1 MPRPARSAPK
11 SQLPLSLWIAGI
23 GILALGVYISIQSR
37 PRVDGSAANSTTALP
52 VDSRSATF
60 SDYFDSGWRSGATN
74 SPILIEATYFFPE
87 LVAALNQLPSKSS
100 HQGEIADRLSLAKAN
115 VDSIVFYVTL
125 ASGADPVE
133 GLEPTEL
140 LSVKDSSG
148 NTYKVNDWVEA
159 NAALLPA
166 SSITQ
171 RIGLLV
177 VSRTADNGRTFEQN
191 GPKDITLTAT
201 GISQS
206 PQELRWDLVS
216 LKNFLT
222 HYERS

>member
-1 MPRPARSAPK
+1 M
-11 SQLPLSLWIAGI
+11 
-23 GILALGVYISIQSR
+23 
-37 PRVDGSAANSTTALP
+37 
-52 VDSRSATF
+52 F
-60 SDYFDSGWRSGATN
+60 SDYFDSGWRSGATD

-87 LVAALNQLPSKSS
+87 LAAALEQLPAKSS

-115 VDSIVFYVTL
+115 VDSLVFYVTL
-125 ASGADPVE
+125 ASGADPIE
-133 GLEPTEL
+133 GLQPTEL

-148 NTYKVNDWVEA
+148 NAYKINDWVEA

-166 SSITQ
+166 STVPQ

-177 VSRTADNGRTFEQN
+177 VSKSADNGKTLEQN
-191 GPKDITLTAT
+191 NPKEIILTAT
-201 GISQS
+201 GISRT
-206 PQELRWDLVS
+206 PQDLRWDLVV

>member
-1 MPRPARSAPK
+1 
-11 SQLPLSLWIAGI
+11 LWIAGI
-23 GILALGVYISIQSR
+23 AILALGVYISLESG
-37 PRVDGSAANSTTALP
+37 PRSDRSASNTTIVTP
-52 VDSRSATF
+52 VDSQAAMFT
-60 SDYFDSGWRSGATN
+60 DYFDSGWRSGATN

-87 LVAALNQLPSKSS
+87 LTAALDQLPAKSS

-125 ASGADPVE
+125 ASGADPIE
-133 GLEPTEL
+133 GLQPTEL
-140 LSVKDSSG
+140 LSIKDSAG
-148 NTYKVNDWVEA
+148 NAYQVNDWVEA

-166 SSITQ
+166 STVPQ

-177 VSRTADNGRTFEQN
+177 VSKSADNGKTLEQN
-191 GPKDITLTAT
+191 NPNEIILTAN

-206 PQELRWDLVS
+206 PQELRWDLVA
-216 LKNFLT
+216 LKYFLT